1 MNIVSLG
8 EAKMSRPI
16 KCRRVAEMPL
26 ATYFKPAGIP
36 LRLLEEV
43 TLAVEEAEAIRL
55 KDLLG
60 LEQQECAEKMAISRP
75 TFHRILRSAHHKVA
89 TALVNGQALRVEGGN
104 FAMSSQLFRC
114 EPRGHEWLVPFEA
127 AVLSRALACPTC
139 KTTEVLPIP
148 PRGPGF
154 GRGPGP
160 GRRRG
165 GGWRGGRG

>member
-1 MNIVSLG
+1 
-8 EAKMSRPI
+8 MSRPI
-16 KCRRVAEMPL
+16 KCRRVSEMPL

-60 LEQQECAEKMAISRP
+60 LEQQEAAEKMAISRP

-89 TALVNGQALRVEGGN
+89 TALVNGQALRIEGGN
-104 FAMSSQLFRC
+104 FAMPSQLFRC
-114 EPRGHEWLVPFEA
+114 EPHGHEWLVPFEA
-127 AVLSRALACPTC
+127 AVREGFIACPTC
-139 KTTEVLPIP
+139 KSTQVLPIP

-154 GRGPGP
+154 GGGHGP
-160 GRRRG
+160 GRGRG
-165 GGWRGGRG
+165 GGWRGGR

>member
-1 MNIVSLG
+1 MP
-8 EAKMSRPI
+8 RPI

-26 ATYFKPAGIP
+26 ATYFKPAGVP

-75 TFHRILRSAHHKVA
+75 TFHRLLRSAHHKLA
-89 TALVNGQALRVEGGN
+89 TALVNGQALRIEGGN
-104 FAMSSQLFRC
+104 FAMPSQLFRC
-114 EPRGHEWLVPFEA
+114 RPHGHQWRLPFEA
-127 AVLSRALACPTC
+127 AAASRALTCPTC
-139 KTTEVLPIP
+139 ETTEVLPIP
-148 PRGPGF
+148 PQGPPF
-154 GRGPGP
+154 GRRGRGG
-160 GRRRG
+160 GRR

>member
-1 MNIVSLG
+1 MNIVSLR
-8 EAKMSRPI
+8 EVEMPRPV
-16 KCRRVAEMPL
+16 KYRRVAEMPL
-26 ATYFKPAGIP
+26 ATYFKPAGVP
-36 LRLLEEV
+36 LRLLEEAI
-43 TLAVEEAEAIRL
+43 LAVEEAEAIRL

-60 LEQQECAEKMAISRP
+60 LEQQECAEKMAVSRS
-75 TFHRILRSAHHKVA
+75 TFHRILRAAHHKVA
-89 TALVNGQALRVEGGN
+89 TALINGQALRIEGGN
-104 FAMSSQLFRC
+104 FAMLSQLFRC
-114 EPRGHEWLVPFEA
+114 QPHGHQWRVPFEA

-154 GRGPGP
+154 GRGRGP

>member
-1 MNIVSLG
+1 
-8 EAKMSRPI
+8 MSRPV
-16 KCRRVAEMPL
+16 KCRRVAEMLP

-60 LEQQECAEKMAISRP
+60 LEQQECAEKMAVSRP

-89 TALVNGQALRVEGGN
+89 AALVKGQALRIEGGN
-104 FAMSSQLFRC
+104 FAMPTQLFRC
-114 EPRGHEWLVPFEA
+114 EPRGHQWQVPFEA
-127 AVLSRALACPTC
+127 AALNRALACPTC
-139 KTTEVLPIP
+139 KTTAVLPVP

-154 GRGPGP
+154 GRGRGP
-160 GRRRG
+160 GRRRSG
-165 GGWRGGRG
+165 DRRGGR